1 MDEMTRVE
9 RFRNLTEDERIRPE
23 NLLGTMSAFAAYDAK
38 QQASLEAGRVAATF
52 QRARKKLGKD
62 RAHDG
67 MYMAALADTLE
78 CMEKQ
83 IYEHYRAVADLLLEA
98 AQAWLK
104 SEEKSDPLALCGVL
118 KCIRL
123 GLLDAERYMPAA
135 RQAAGGLDPEADGA
149 ERALR
154 EYGRVNA

>member
-52 QRARKKLGKD
+52 QRAREKLGKD

-98 AQAWLK
+98 AQSWFQ
-104 SEEKSDPLALCGVL
+104 SEPKADALAVYAVL
-118 KCIRL
+118 KGVRL
-123 GLLDAERYMPAA
+123 GLLDEEKYMPPALKA
-135 RQAAGGLDPEADGA
+135 FGELNTQSEAYSLVCR
-149 ERALR
+149 ERGNCR
-154 EYGRVNA
+154 